1 MKIGQAAK
9 LYLVGTPIGNRG
21 DMTSRAR
28 QVLAEVAAV
37 ACEDTRT
44 CRRLYAWLDV
54 PLPNVI
60 AYHDHN
66 VDTALPRVIARLETG
81 DDIALVTDAGM
92 PAIQDPGYRLVVAA
106 RQRGIEVIPVPG
118 PSALLVAL
126 AASGLPTDRFT
137 FLGFA
142 PRRGRES
149 WWREALIRS
158 ETIVVYEA
166 PKRVSTTVAVIA
178 ELVPERPVCL
188 ARELT
193 KVHEE
198 FVTGTADEVSHSL
211 VARETPIK
219 GECVLVV
226 GGAAAVDSRAIALPW
241 PDALARLEASRSGNT
256 MSARDRVEVMAC
268 AYPTARNAIY
278 RAVHGMDEPAG
289 DGE

>member
-1 MKIGQAAK
+1 MTIGEPAK

-21 DMTSRAR
+21 DMTSRGR
-28 QVLAEVAAV
+28 QVLADVPAV

-44 CRRLYAWLDV
+44 CRRLFAWLDV
-54 PLPNVI
+54 SMPDII

-66 VDTALPRVIARLETG
+66 IDTALPTVIARLETG
-81 DDIALVTDAGM
+81 DDVALVTDAGM

-106 RQRGIEVIPVPG
+106 RQRGIEVVPVPG

-126 AASGLPTDRFT
+126 AASGLPTDRFA

-149 WWREALIRS
+149 WWREALTRP

-166 PKRVSTTVAVIA
+166 PGRVGATVAVITDLA
-178 ELVPERPVCL
+178 PDRPVCL

-193 KVHEE
+193 KLHEE
-198 FVTGTADEVSHSL
+198 FVTGTAKEVSHSL
-211 VARETPIK
+211 VAREKPVK

-226 GGAAAVDSRAIALPW
+226 GGSGTSDAAALPW
-241 PDALARLEASRSGNT
+241 PTALARLEQSRAGHA
-256 MSARDRVEVMAC
+256 MSARDRVEVMTC
-268 AYPTARNAIY
+268 AYPAARNAIY
-278 RAVHGMDEPAG
+278 RAVHGPDDRAG
-289 DGE
+289 DPQ

>member
-1 MKIGQAAK
+1 MTVGEPAK

-28 QVLAEVAAV
+28 QVLAGVAAV

-44 CRRLYAWLDV
+44 CRRLYAWIDV
-54 PLPNVI
+54 PLPDVI

-66 VDTALPRVIARLETG
+66 IDTALPRVIARLETG
-81 DDIALVTDAGM
+81 DDIALVSDAGM

-106 RQRGIEVIPVPG
+106 RQRGIEVIPIPG
-118 PSALLVAL
+118 PSALLIAL
-126 AASGLPTDRFT
+126 AASGLPTDRFA

-142 PRRGRES
+142 PRRGREA
-149 WWREALIRS
+149 WWRATLARS

-166 PKRVSTTVAVIA
+166 PGRVGATVAAVA
-178 ELVPERPVCL
+178 ELTPDRYLCL

-193 KVHEE
+193 KLHEE
-198 FVTGTADEVSHSL
+198 FVTGTAAEVSL
-211 VARETPIK
+211 DLETRETPIK

-226 GGAAAVDSRAIALPW
+226 GGEATSETAAVPW
-241 PDALARLEASRSGNT
+241 PDALAQLEASRAGHA

-278 RAVHGMDEPAG
+278 RAVHGTDDRVGDE
-289 DGE
+289 E